1 MAKTWSQL
9 KDEIKDDMNLQG
21 EDFVS
26 DSELLA
32 WANDGIE
39 QAEKEI
45 VSLYDKY
52 FETDAFIAL
61 VTGTNLYNLPTNI
74 LANKITHIEYKSG
87 NKQYEVKYL
96 KRKNEVRYLD
106 DNFDFYR
113 YRLRNDST
121 NGQQIELFPASL
133 ETSSQNLKV
142 HYIRSVNRL
151 VDDTD
156 TIEIP
161 IADAF
166 IKEYIKDQV
175 RAKELG
181 PMFQGQETS
190 NLARQRALMIEAL
203 NNMIPDD
210 SRDEILPDTRHY
222 DDIYD
227 DFEMN

>member
-113 YRLRNDST
+113 YRLRNDPT

-181 PMFQGQETS
+181 PMFQGQETG